1 MSQYL
6 LPTLLLSSLNDNFS
20 TFPPVFF
27 FNKKVDFSETA
38 ENIRVPH
45 LSTTRVIGT
54 VNTHLKENQFLSV
67 KKNPN
72 LGVNSCKKPTFK
84 IMFKTLIIFLLSS
97 SILRKVSV
105 DMERKGRMDH
115 E

>member
-1 MSQYL
+1 MHLILCYIKKKKCHDKYKKVIKLISQYL

-27 FNKKVDFSETA
+27 CNKKVDFSETA

-67 KKNPN
+67 KK
-72 LGVNSCKKPTFK
+72 LQ
-84 IMFKTLIIFLLSS
+84 I
-97 SILRKVSV
+97 
-105 DMERKGRMDH
+105 
-115 E
+115 

>member
-1 MSQYL
+1 MHLILCYIKKKKCHDKYKKVIKLISQYL

-20 TFPPVFF
+20 MFPPVFF
-27 FNKKVDFSETA
+27 CNKKVDFSETA

-67 KKNPN
+67 KK
-72 LGVNSCKKPTFK
+72 SKFR
-84 IMFKTLIIFLLSS
+84 S
-97 SILRKVSV
+97 
-105 DMERKGRMDH
+105 
-115 E
+115 